1 MHVNM
6 DREGK
11 IELDITDDHN
21 ELNNWVERIGK
32 TANEIYDDPACNRI
46 KLNGQHTGFI
56 IESNDAGVLGLSRL
70 GYRTTSR
77 CYFTLN

>member
-46 KLNGQHTGFI
+46 KLSGQWTTYGF
-56 IESNDAGVLGLSRL
+56 
-70 GYRTTSR
+70 YH
-77 CYFTLN
+77 

>member
-32 TANEIYDDPACNRI
+32 TANEIYDDPACNHI
-46 KLNGQHTGFI
+46 KLNGQHTVLSLNLMTLVHWGCLGWA
-56 IESNDAGVLGLSRL
+56 IEQHLDAISP
-70 GYRTTSR
+70 
-77 CYFTLN
+77 